1 MLGEKCQASNSI
13 NIDDAGL
20 IIVLIG
26 KIFIG
31 ILFLGSLFALSLPAF
46 FQDFGDAEIIVLGE
60 VHDNPHAHLVQ
71 AEFLRKISPKAVV
84 FEMLGPIEGM
94 AANGVDRTDLD
105 AIAEVSRWEES
116 GWPPFD
122 LYAPVFE
129 AIGNAGIL
137 GAAIPDFL
145 VSLAVSSSASDVFGG
160 NGDRFGLHLP
170 LPPEQ
175 RKDRKNLQFAV
186 HCEAIPRAL
195 TSGLVEAQR
204 LRDAVFA
211 KVTLD
216 ALNRYGAP
224 VVLIAGFGHAR
235 LDWGVPAAIKTA
247 NPNLNV
253 FSISIM
259 ESETDAPFDQV
270 VIVPSVERPNPCQ
283 DLNL

>member
-1 MLGEKCQASNSI
+1 MTVS
-13 NIDDAGL
+13 
-20 IIVLIG
+20 IG
-26 KIFIG
+26 KRISG
-31 ILFLGSLFALSLPAF
+31 ILFLVFLFGLSLPAF
-46 FQDFGDAEIIVLGE
+46 SQEFGDSEIIILGE

-94 AANGVDRTDLD
+94 AANGVDRNDLD
-105 AIAEVSRWEES
+105 AIAEASRWEES

-137 GAAIPDFL
+137 GAAVPDFL
-145 VSLAVSSSASDVFGG
+145 VRQAISSSAIDVFGG

-175 RKDRKNLQFAV
+175 KEARENLQFVV

-235 LDWGVPAAIKTA
+235 LDWGVPAAIKIA

-253 FSISIM
+253 FSIGIM
-259 ESETDAPFDQV
+259 ESESDAPFNQT
-270 VIVPSVERPNPCQ
+270 VIVPPVERPDPCEGF
-283 DLNL
+283 NR